1 MAKANGLAVVPEG
14 VYHVDAGQAIEVQM
28 LDWPEGTGL

>member
-14 VYHVDAGQAIEVQM
+14 ILHVEAGETLTVQM
-28 LDWPEGTGL
+28 LDWPEGTGT